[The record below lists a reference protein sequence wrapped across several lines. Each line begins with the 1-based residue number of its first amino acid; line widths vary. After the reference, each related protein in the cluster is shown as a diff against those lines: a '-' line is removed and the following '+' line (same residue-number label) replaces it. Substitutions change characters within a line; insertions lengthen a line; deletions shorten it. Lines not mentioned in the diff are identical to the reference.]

1 MLLRAVFSKDLNHD
15 DQFQLKV
22 NTCYSA
28 YCVSVTNNWNVNELQ
43 AVFSG
48 SECYLVNNYIIA
60 EIFVRSTSIHAKL
73 SYICMH
79 ASSDNVVPWESIK

>member
-1 MLLRAVFSKDLNHD
+1 MTYIILRSCVLLRAVSNKDLNHD

-28 YCVSVTNNWNVNELQ
+28 YFVSVTNNWNVNELQ

-48 SECYLVNNYIIA
+48 FECYLVNNY
-60 EIFVRSTSIHAKL
+60 S
-73 SYICMH
+73 
-79 ASSDNVVPWESIK
+79 